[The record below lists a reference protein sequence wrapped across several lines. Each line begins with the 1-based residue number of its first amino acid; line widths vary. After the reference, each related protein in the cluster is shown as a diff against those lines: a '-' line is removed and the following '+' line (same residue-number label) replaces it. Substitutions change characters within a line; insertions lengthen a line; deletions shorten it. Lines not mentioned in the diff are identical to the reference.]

1 MWEGPLRA
9 ANVAHL
15 VECLPRKYKALKF
28 VPHHSIEDMVHA
40 CKPYTLE
47 MEAGESGVSW
57 QWTGFI
63 FF

>member
-1 MWEGPLRA
+1 MLERPPGA

-15 VECLPRKYKALKF
+15 VECLPSKYKALEF
-28 VPHHSIEDMVHA
+28 APHHSIEDMVHA

-57 QWTGFI
+57 
-63 FF
+63 